1 MAAPQETGEPQYERL
16 RVEAPPKRSRMVRA
30 LVGRPMASGEF
41 EETLLPKWLAL
52 PIFASDPI
60 SSVAYATEAA
70 MVVLVAVSLS
80 ALHFVIPISI
90 GIAVLL
96 GIVTL
101 SYRQT
106 VHAYETSG
114 GAYVVAREN
123 LGVLPSLVAGAALLT
138 DYILTVAVSVASGV
152 FAVTSAAAFLHGW
165 EVELSVACV
174 IGIMLI
180 NLRGVREAGIAFALP
195 TYAFVAV
202 LFTTVAVGLGK
213 CATGGCPRAVVPDP
227 VAAGAGTLTLFVVL
241 KAFASGSSALTGVE
255 SIAN

>member
-16 RVEAPPKRSRMVRA
+16 SVEAPPKRTRFVRTV
-30 LVGRPMASGEF
+30 VGRPMASREM

-70 MVVLVAVSLS
+70 MVVLVVVSLS
-80 ALHFVIPISI
+80 SLHFVIPISI

-96 GIVTL
+96 AIVTL

-123 LGVLPSLVAGAALLT
+123 LGTLPSLVAGASLLT

-152 FAVTSAAAFLHGW
+152 LAITSAASFLHGW
-165 EVELSVACV
+165 EVLISVVVV
-174 IGIMLI
+174 IGIMVV
-180 NLRGVREAGIAFALP
+180 NLRGVRESGAVFALP
-195 TYAFVAV
+195 TYAFIGV
-202 LFTTVAVGLGK
+202 LLTTIAVGSVK
-213 CATGGCPRAVVPDP
+213 CATGSCPHAVAPNP
-227 VAAGAGTLTLFVVL
+227 LPAGVG
-241 KAFASGSSALTGVE
+241 
-255 SIAN
+255 